1 MPDNTI
7 QNRQNMTQS
16 ITRLYDNR
24 MHAEQAM
31 QALRSAGLTDQ
42 QISIVAQRSSDDG
55 TAIDPDA
62 VSDAGR
68 GAMTG
73 AGVGGAVGA
82 GAGLLAGV
90 GLLAIPGIGPVV
102 AAGWLAAT
110 ALGAVA
116 GAATGGAAGG
126 LVGSLTGDGMSEAD
140 ANVYAEGIRRGGSMV
155 TARVPD
161 DRENEVR
168 RILDTYPSVEPIAR
182 GEEYRK
188 GGWQRFDET
197 AAPYVPGA
205 RRN

>member
-1 MPDNTI
+1 
-7 QNRQNMTQS
+7 MTKS

-31 QALRSAGLTDQ
+31 QALRSAGLSEDEV
-42 QISIVAQRSSDDG
+42 SIVANRSGG
-55 TAIDPDA
+55 TVTED
-62 VSDAGR
+62 VQMSDAGA
-68 GAMTG
+68 GALAG

-116 GAATGGAAGG
+116 GAVTGTAAGG

-140 ANVYAEGIRRGGSMV
+140 ANVYAESIRRGGSMV

-161 DRENEVR
+161 EREIEVN
-168 RILDTYPSVEPIAR
+168 RILDSYPSVEPSAR
-182 GEEYRK
+182 GAEYRRD
-188 GGWQRFDET
+188 GWQRFDHT
-197 AAPYVPGA
+197 AAPYVPTV
-205 RRN
+205 RRD

>member
-1 MPDNTI
+1 
-7 QNRQNMTQS
+7 MTQA

-31 QALRSAGLTDQ
+31 QALRSAGLTDDQ
-42 QISIVAQRSSDDG
+42 VSIVANRGSD
-55 TAIDPDA
+55 TVTDPET
-62 VSDAGR
+62 VSDAGE
-68 GAMTG
+68 GAATG
-73 AGVGGAVGA
+73 AGIGGAVGA

-126 LVGSLTGDGMSEAD
+126 LIGSLTDDGMSEAH

-161 DRENEVR
+161 EREGEVR
-168 RILDTYPSVEPIAR
+168 RILDSYPSVEPTAR
-182 GEEYRK
+182 GEEYRRD
-188 GGWQRFDET
+188 GWQRFDDT
-197 AAPYVPGA
+197 AAPYTPSA